1 MPLSSFSDLREN
13 QIIRSPFWKEA
24 LRIIKVIPIG
34 KEKARIE
41 AEGVETERFYKPIL
55 STSDLSKIVPVA
67 PTRNLEGDPEGLAT
81 RLICEQIR
89 LAFEFD
95 PFFGL
100 SVSKID
106 PVPHQLEAVY
116 DYMLKKAKI
125 RFLLADDPGAGKTIM
140 AGLLLKELKYRGLVN
155 RILIVAPKY
164 LSYQW
169 RRELWNKFH
178 ERFRIVDRAV
188 LNSFYG
194 ENAWSEINRAITSV
208 DFAKQDNILQSL
220 SDVRWDLVIVD
231 EAHKMAAY
239 RRGKN
244 KIERTG
250 RFKLGRVIS
259 NNTDHLLLLTATPHK
274 GDIYNFFL
282 SLSLLD
288 KDVFNPGIVLRDIL
302 SPRELVERT
311 MDAIHNEKNLIFLR
325 RMKENLKKLD
335 GSRLFP
341 ERKSVT
347 VKYKIRGMEKRF
359 YGAVTSY
366 VEVYYNRATRQ
377 KRTNVAFALIII
389 QRRLASSIRAGIRS
403 LERRLEKIKDI
414 LERGQLPEEGLELP
428 EGVSSL
434 EELEDLPEDE
444 RWKVEE
450 QLSQLTLAETV
461 DELKLEKEKLGD
473 LVELGK
479 DVERTVEEKKLQ
491 ELRGV
496 LERENLVQ
504 TGNKLLVFTEA
515 KDTLF
520 YLRDKFRQ
528 WGYNTT
534 TIHGD
539 KSIPERE
546 KAEKEFN
553 RGNAQIMVATEAARE
568 GINLQE
574 ACWLMVNYDIP
585 WNPNRLEQ
593 RMGRIHRYGQKK
605 VVYVYNLVA
614 ENTREG
620 RVLSVVLDKLDR
632 IREVLGSDKVFDV
645 IGEMFE
651 GVNLERLIKEAIAG
665 NRPIEIYDKLDKIE
679 KEAVEKIKKY
689 TGEALAKKH
698 IDLSRIANLLRKNKE
713 ERLPPEYVEE
723 FFVKAFKVFGGRIE
737 QREKR
742 QWYVKYVPAEIRNV
756 SEEFKKK
763 FGRVKERYG
772 RINFYPEV
780 AREEDIEFIAP
791 GHPLLEAVIEK
802 IIMKFDDDLKSGAL
816 FYDPEGRYNGIIWFL
831 ESTFRD
837 GLNDVASKKMIPI
850 YQPLNGKPRFVNL
863 NLVWDLVPG
872 KKLPAK
878 GYDQLLERR
887 DEIIELA
894 FEKLDEHRE
903 QITERREREA
913 EVRKNYAV
921 KSLNSL
927 IAESSARIMR
937 YRKKEREGE
946 DMERPIGQEKRR
958 KDELVQRR
966 SEILRETEL
975 EKSITYDNPKV
986 FTAIAVIPYPR
997 SKEEGMY
1004 RDEEVERIAMDLAMK
1019 YEKAHDRKPVD
1030 VSEQN
1035 LGYDVKSTSD
1045 GEVRYIEVKGRAGEG
1060 QIALTTNEWMKAKR
1074 LRAEAWLYI
1083 VTNTKSNPAFYI
1095 INDPASCLK
1104 PNEQIRYIVP
1114 KEEWMNFAKKGV
1126 LDG

>member
-1 MPLSSFSDLREN
+1 MPLNSFSELREN
-13 QIIRSPFWKEA
+13 QIIKGPFWNEA
-24 LRIIKVIPIG
+24 VRIIKVVPIG

-41 AEGVETERFYKPIL
+41 AEGMDTERFYKPIL
-55 STSDLSKIVPVA
+55 SKSDLGKIVPVVLA
-67 PTRNLEGDPEGLAT
+67 RNLEGNPEGLAM
-81 RLICEQIR
+81 RLIAKEVR
-89 LAFEFD
+89 LSHEFD

-116 DYMLKKAKI
+116 DYMLKKPKI
-125 RFLLADDPGAGKTIM
+125 NFLLADDPGAGKTIM

-155 RILIVAPKY
+155 RVLVVAPKY

-169 RRELWNKFH
+169 RRELWDKFH

-194 ENAWSEINRAITSV
+194 ENAWSEINRCITSI
-208 DFAKQDNILQSL
+208 DFAKQDNIMQSL

-244 KIERTG
+244 KIERTD
-250 RFKLGRVIS
+250 RFKLGRILS
-259 NNTDHLLLLTATPHK
+259 NNTDNFLLLTATPHK

-282 SLSLLD
+282 TLSLLD

-302 SPRELVERT
+302 SPKELVERT
-311 MDAIHNEKNLIFLR
+311 MDAIHNEKNPIFLR
-325 RMKENLKKLD
+325 RMKEDLKKLD

-341 ERKSVT
+341 ERNSIT

-359 YGAVTSY
+359 YDAVTSY
-366 VEVYYNRATRQ
+366 VETYYNRATRQ

-389 QRRLASSIRAGIRS
+389 QRRLASSIRAGIVS
-403 LERRLEKIKDI
+403 LERRLERINDL
-414 LERGQLPEEGLELP
+414 LERGQLPEERLELP

-450 QLSQLTLAETV
+450 QLSQLTLAETI
-461 DELKLEKEKLGD
+461 DELKLEKEKLEE

-479 DVERTVEEKKLQ
+479 KVERTVEEKKLQ
-491 ELRGV
+491 ELRKV

-504 TGNKLLVFTEA
+504 TGNNLLVFTEA
-515 KDTLF
+515 KPTLF
-520 YLRDKFRQ
+520 YLVDKFRQ
-528 WGYNTT
+528 WGYNIT

-539 KSIPERE
+539 KSVDERE
-546 KAEKEFN
+546 EAEKEFN
-553 RGNAQIMVATEAARE
+553 KGNAQIMVATEAARE

-645 IGEMFE
+645 IGELFE

-665 NRPIEIYDKLDKIE
+665 NRPIEIYEKLDKME
-679 KEAVEKIKKY
+679 KDAVDKIKEY
-689 TGEALAKKH
+689 TEEALAKKH
-698 IDLSRIANLLRKNKE
+698 IDLSRIADLLRKNKE

-723 FFVKAFKVFGGRIE
+723 FFVKAFKNFDGKIE
-737 QREKR
+737 QREEK
-742 QWYVKYVPAEIRNV
+742 QWYVRYVPADIRNV
-756 SEEFKKK
+756 SEEFKNN
-763 FGRVKERYG
+763 FGNVKERYG
-772 RINFYPEV
+772 RVTFY
-780 AREEDIEFIAP
+780 REISKKEDIEFIAP

-802 IIMKFDDDLKSGAL
+802 INTEFDDDLKSGAL
-816 FYDPEGRYNGIIWFL
+816 FYDPEGKYNGIIWFL
-831 ESTFRD
+831 ESTFKD
-837 GLNDVASKKMIPI
+837 GLNDVASKKMIAI
-850 YQPLNGKPRFVNL
+850 YQPLNGEASFVNL
-863 NLVWDLVPG
+863 NVVWDLVPCQ
-872 KKLPAK
+872 KLPTER
-878 GYDQLLERR
+878 YDRLLEQKE
-887 DEIIELA
+887 EIMELA

-903 QITERREREA
+903 KIRERREREA
-913 EVRKNYAV
+913 EIRKNYAV

-927 IAESSARIMR
+927 IAESSARIMK
-937 YRKKEREGE
+937 YLKKQREGE
-946 DMERPIGQEKRR
+946 DMERPISQEKRR

-966 SEILRETEL
+966 REIVIETEL
-975 EKSITYDNPKV
+975 KKSVTYDSPKV
-986 FTAIAVIPYPR
+986 FTTIAVIPYPR

-1004 RDEEVERIAMDLAMK
+1004 RDEEVERIAVDLTLK
-1019 YEKAHDRKPVD
+1019 FEKVHRRKPVD

-1045 GEVRYIEVKGRAGEG
+1045 GKVRYIEVKGRAREG
-1060 QIALTTNEWMKAKR
+1060 QITLTTNEWMKAKR
-1074 LRAEAWLYI
+1074 LREESWLYI
-1083 VTNTKSNPAFYI
+1083 VTNAKSNPTLYI

-1114 KEEWMNFAKKGV
+1114 KEEWMNLAKRV
-1126 LDG
+1126 T

>member
-1 MPLSSFSDLREN
+1 MAPRSFTDIKEN
-13 QIIRSPFWKEA
+13 QIIEGPFWKEPV
-24 LRIIKVIPIG
+24 RVVKVVPIG
-34 KEKARIE
+34 KARVRIE
-41 AEGVETERFYKPIL
+41 AEGMTTERFYKPIL
-55 STSDLSKIVPVA
+55 SVEDLGKIVSVM
-67 PTRNLEGDPEGLAT
+67 PTRNLDGDPEGVAR
-81 RLICEQIR
+81 RLIAEQIR
-89 LAFEFD
+89 LSYEYD

-116 DYMLKKAKI
+116 DYMLRKPRIK
-125 RFLLADDPGAGKTIM
+125 FLLADDPGAGKTIM

-188 LNSFYG
+188 LDSFYA
-194 ENAWSEINRAITSV
+194 ENAWSEINQAVTSV
-208 DFAKQDNILQSL
+208 DFAKQDKIVRSL
-220 SDVRWDLVIVD
+220 ADVRWDLVIVD

-239 RRGKN
+239 RRSKN
-244 KIERTG
+244 KIERTD

-288 KDVFNPGIVLRDIL
+288 KDIFNPGIVLRDIL
-302 SPRELVERT
+302 SPRELVART
-311 MDAIHNEKNLIFLR
+311 MDAIHNERNPLFLR

-335 GSRLFP
+335 GSQLFP
-341 ERKSVT
+341 DRKSIT
-347 VKYKIRGMEKRF
+347 VKYRIRGKEKRF
-359 YGAVTSY
+359 YDAVTSY
-366 VEVYYNRATRQ
+366 IETFYNRATRQ

-389 QRRLASSIRAGIRS
+389 QRRLASSIRAGRRS
-403 LERRLEKIKDI
+403 LERRLDKINDI
-414 LERGQLPEEGLELP
+414 LERGQLPEETVELP
-428 EGVSSL
+428 EGISSL

-444 RWKVEE
+444 RWEFEE
-450 QLSQLTLAETV
+450 QLSQLTLAETIE
-461 DELKLEKEKLGD
+461 ELKLEKEKLEG

-479 DVERTVEEKKLQ
+479 EVERIVEEKKLQ
-491 ELRGV
+491 ELRDV
-496 LERENLVQ
+496 LEREDLAQ

-539 KSIPERE
+539 KSIAERE
-546 KAEKEFN
+546 KAEKAFN
-553 RGNAQIMVATEAARE
+553 KGNAQIMVATEAARE

-605 VVYVYNLVA
+605 VVHVYNLVA

-665 NRPIEIYDKLDKIE
+665 SRPIEIYDKLDKIE
-679 KEAVEKIKKY
+679 EEAVEKIKEY

-698 IDLSRIANLLRKNKE
+698 IDLSKIANLLRKNKE
-713 ERLPPEYVEE
+713 ERLPPEYVED
-723 FFVKAFKVFGGRIE
+723 FFVKAFKDFEGRIE
-737 QREKR
+737 LREKK
-742 QWYVKYVPAEIRNV
+742 QWYVRYVPAEIRNV
-756 SEEFKKK
+756 SEEFKNRL
-763 FGRVKERYG
+763 GSVRERYG
-772 RINFYPEV
+772 RVTFYREV
-780 AREEDIEFIAP
+780 SREEDIEFIAP
-791 GHPLLEAVIEK
+791 GHPLLEAVIERIDVK
-802 IIMKFDDDLKSGAL
+802 YKGDLKSGAL
-816 FYDPEGRYNGIIWFL
+816 FYDPEGKYNGVIWFL

-837 GLNDVASKKMIPI
+837 GLNEVASKKLIPA
-850 YQPLNGKPRFVNL
+850 YQPLNGEPRFVPL

-872 KKLPAK
+872 KKHPAN
-878 GYDQLLERR
+878 GYDKLLESR
-887 DEIIELA
+887 DEIMELA
-894 FEKLDEHRE
+894 FEELDEHRE
-903 QITERREREA
+903 EIRKRREREA
-913 EVRKNYAV
+913 EVRKDYAV

-927 IAESSARIMR
+927 IAESDARIMR
-937 YRKKEREGE
+937 YRKKLREGE
-946 DMERPIGQEKRR
+946 DMERPISQEKKR
-958 KDELVQRR
+958 KGGLVQRR
-966 SEILRETEL
+966 MEIVRETEL
-975 EKSITYDNPKV
+975 KKSITYDSPKV
-986 FTAIAVIPYPR
+986 LTAIAVIPHPR
-997 SKEEGMY
+997 TKEEGMY
-1004 RDEEVERIAMDLAMK
+1004 RDEEIERIAMDLAMR
-1019 YEKAHDRKPVD
+1019 YEDENGRKPMD
-1030 VSEQN
+1030 VSGQN
-1035 LGYDVKSTSD
+1035 LGYDVKSISD
-1045 GEVRYIEVKGRAGEG
+1045 REVRYIEVKGRAGEG

-1074 LRAEAWLYI
+1074 LREEAWLYV
-1083 VTNTKSNPAFYI
+1083 VTNAKRNPRLYI
-1095 INDPASCLK
+1095 IRNPASCLK

-1114 KEEWMNFAKKGV
+1114 KKEWINFARVGHVK
-1126 LDG
+1126 